1 MNYDDLVKDFIKRF
15 PQWGVIERKKLKSWS
30 SNWDSPYI
38 YFGDVLNPL
47 LVKKLTD
54 EENKEELW
62 GIFNFLEEMA
72 TSNNQ
77 EIETALTDAILEVL
91 GDDKKVLEKA
101 RALMGKETLKF
112 SHQIERFWGREK

>member
-1 MNYDDLVKDFIKRF
+1 MNYDDLVRDFIKRF
-15 PQWGVIERKKLKSWS
+15 PKWGVNERKELKSWS

-54 EENKEELW
+54 EENKEELR

-72 TSNNQ
+72 TP
-77 EIETALTDAILEVL
+77 II
-91 GDDKKVLEKA
+91 KK
-101 RALMGKETLKF
+101 LK
-112 SHQIERFWGREK
+112 QL